1 MATKWEVLHPNA
13 AGIDIGAKFFYV
25 SAQDDV
31 VKVFNTFTEG
41 CNEVKDYLH
50 SQGITT
56 VAMESTGVYWIVLY
70 DILEKSGVEVFL
82 INGRD
87 AKNVP
92 GRKSDIRDCQW
103 LRQLHTY
110 GLLRKS
116 FIPKDEIRQLRSYM
130 RLRQDHIRAQ
140 SQQVNLMQKALTQ
153 MNIRLREVISD
164 IMGASGNRILQAI
177 LSGERDAETLVQFCH
192 ESILNTK
199 RDMVI
204 KSLNGNY
211 RQEHLFALKQC
222 YQTYAYYQEMIDD
235 CDKQIEI
242 ILNESTKN
250 KDDFQSEIKIKK
262 IRAHKPKIQD
272 IHPTLLKMTDGK
284 DPVGIAGITDY
295 SFLQLVSEIGSDLCA
310 WKTEKHFV
318 SWLKLAPLK
327 SQSGKVNKRLN
338 VKRANNASLLFR
350 TIAQGILTSKHLAL
364 GVFGRRIRAKRGSG
378 IAIKAIARKIACYY
392 YRVMTKGKNFVDIG
406 IARYEKLQQEQ
417 KLRYLER
424 LAYSMNLKVVSI
436 SN

>member
-1 MATKWEVLHPNA
+1 MKTKWEVLHPNA
-13 AGIDIGAKFFYV
+13 AGIDIGARFFYV
-25 SAQDDV
+25 SAEDDV

-41 CNEVKDYLH
+41 CNEVREYLH
-50 SQGITT
+50 SLKITT

-70 DILEKSGVEVFL
+70 DILEESGIEVFL

-92 GRKSDIRDCQW
+92 GRKSDIKDCQW

-153 MNIRLREVISD
+153 MNIRLKEVISD
-164 IMGASGNRILQAI
+164 IMGVSGNRILKAI
-177 LSGERDAETLVQFCH
+177 LAGERDAEILVQFCH
-192 ESILNTK
+192 ESILKTK
-199 RDMVI
+199 RDMIV

-211 RQEHLFALKQC
+211 RQEHLFALKQAH
-222 YQTYAYYQEMIDD
+222 QTYGYYQEMIDD

-242 ILNESTKN
+242 ILNESTKG
-250 KDDFQSEIKIKK
+250 KADFQSEIKVKK
-262 IRAHKPKIQD
+262 IRAHQPKIED

-295 SFLQLVSEIGSDLCA
+295 SFLQLMSEIGSDLSA
-310 WKTEKHFV
+310 WNTEKHFV

-327 SQSGKVNKRLN
+327 NQSGKVNKHLYA
-338 VKRANNASLLFR
+338 KRANNASLLFR

-378 IAIKAIARKIACYY
+378 VAIKAIARKIACYY
-392 YRVMTKGKNFVDIG
+392 YRVMTKGKNFVEIG
-406 IARYEKLQQEQ
+406 IVQYEKTQHEQ

-424 LAYSMNLKVVSI
+424 LAYSMNMKVINVAV
-436 SN
+436 